1 MFLAKS
7 NYKPKPEKPKLTERQ
22 RFERWHLKVYG
33 YVPEWVPAPRNDYRY
48 PCGAR
53 WEIWQASAR
62 AKR

>member
-22 RFERWHLKVYG
+22 RFERWFKRTRG
-33 YVPEWVPAPRNDYRY
+33 YTPDRKGSGYWLPSVDNEWVA
-48 PCGAR
+48 
-53 WEIWQASAR
+53 WQASAR